1 MIEGLYGKIDAFAP
15 EEAGLRIVRVIKAHG
30 VPQSMRTKL
39 LFPARWGD
47 GVAHE
52 HGLMLR

>member
-1 MIEGLYGKIDAFAP
+1 MVSSKIDAFAP